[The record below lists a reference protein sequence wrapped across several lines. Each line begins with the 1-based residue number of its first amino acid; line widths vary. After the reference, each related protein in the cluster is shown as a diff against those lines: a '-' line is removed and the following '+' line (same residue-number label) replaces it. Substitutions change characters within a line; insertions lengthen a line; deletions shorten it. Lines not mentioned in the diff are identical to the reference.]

1 MEGSNGKGIAIEP
14 KTPGFRWINPSC
26 TPNTFLP
33 LPSSP
38 QNMLPLLFDIVS
50 YTPNYPYLLLLHSK
64 EDGMRSSK
72 ENQMI
77 KNNPRIWVSRLMVAS
92 LFGCA
97 VILGTGVVWA
107 DGDDHGYKHDP
118 QSQLEKMTKKLDLTK
133 EQQDKILPI
142 LQDKHQKM
150 EALHNQMK
158 EMRQNAMSQI
168 EAQLTPEQQEKKNEG
183 IPRETREGSQ
193 KRQI

>member
-1 MEGSNGKGIAIEP
+1 
-14 KTPGFRWINPSC
+14 
-26 TPNTFLP
+26 
-33 LPSSP
+33 
-38 QNMLPLLFDIVS
+38 
-50 YTPNYPYLLLLHSK
+50 
-64 EDGMRSSK
+64 MRSSK
-72 ENQMI
+72 ENQMT
-77 KNNPRIWVSRLMVAS
+77 KDGRTLWVSRLIVAG

-97 VILGTGVVWA
+97 VFLGTGAVWA
-107 DGDDHGYKHDP
+107 DGDGHGYKHDP

-168 EAQLTPEQQEKKNEG
+168 EAQLTPEQQEKFRKAKEERKEKMKEYKEKHG
-183 IPRETREGSQ
+183 KGKGHEKGKHGKGQ
-193 KRQI
+193 DHD